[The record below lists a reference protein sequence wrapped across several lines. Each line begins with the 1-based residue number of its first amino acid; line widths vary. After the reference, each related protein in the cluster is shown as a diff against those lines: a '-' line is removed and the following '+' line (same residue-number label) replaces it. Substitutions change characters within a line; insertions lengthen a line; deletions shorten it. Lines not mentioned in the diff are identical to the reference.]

1 MILTKGFNI
10 ESYKKIFKYSINFN
24 LIMCVYIIMCKI
36 VKFQKFIWQNLIKL
50 AKIQMSFIYMYVYIN
65 MTYIINGSQIAK
77 KKKWVN

>member
-24 LIMCVYIIMCKI
+24 LIMCVYIIMYKI

-77 KKKWVN
+77 KKTS